1 VRRRTKI
8 LIGILAGIIVV
19 AGIGVVVG
27 LRTLEP
33 RLHKWV
39 SDTLSRSLESEI
51 QLGAVHLNW
60 VPLRLHA
67 RDLTVRHHGRTDIPP
82 LLVVS
87 SFTLDLRPTDLWS
100 STVDRVTVD
109 GLEINIPPKD
119 LDTGKRPL
127 PNPSSGNAS
136 ADAGDASSGDKKPGG
151 LVIRHLL
158 AKNTRMAIVPREQ
171 GKNAKVWDI
180 FELDMKNL
188 RANEAATFTAALINP
203 IPYGKIEAAGTFG
216 PWQSSSPGSSALS
229 GEYTFA
235 ADLGTIDGLAGQ
247 LGASGAMGGTIE
259 QISTRGETHTP
270 DFKLTE
276 LNGRTLPL
284 NTSYD
289 AIVDGTKGDVELKR
303 VDITLGA
310 SKMQAKGVVEGT
322 KGIKGK
328 RVVVNLTSKS
338 TDLGELLQ
346 FVSKAGPPP
355 ADGILIIDAAM
366 DLPQG
371 KAPVLDRV
379 SLQGSVRA
387 EQVRFAKDTVQD
399 KIDELSRRGQ
409 GRPSDASI
417 DDVAS
422 QMATTF
428 TLKRGVFTYKGLSF
442 NVQGARIQLA
452 GTHSLKSKAV
462 DLKGVVLLNAT
473 VSNTMTGYKSWLLK
487 PFDPLFRKNGAG
499 TRLVI
504 TVAGTQDQ
512 PKVGVDIGRTHK
524 GKKPNEP

>member
-1 VRRRTKI
+1 MRKRTRI
-8 LIGILAGIIVV
+8 VIGVLTGIIVV
-19 AGIGVVVG
+19 AGIAIAVS
-27 LRTLEP
+27 LRSLEP
-33 RLHKWV
+33 RLHKWMT
-39 SDTLSRSLESEI
+39 DTLSRSLESEI

-60 VPLRLHA
+60 MPLRLDA
-67 RDLTVRHHGRTDIPP
+67 RDLTVRHHGRTDIAP
-82 LLVVS
+82 LMVVT
-87 SFTLDLRPTDLWS
+87 SFTVDLRPTDLWS

-127 PNPSSGNAS
+127 PRPGRDDNDNGEAGKGDSG
-136 ADAGDASSGDKKPGG
+136 KG
-151 LVIRHLL
+151 LVIRHLI
-158 AKNTRMAIVPREQ
+158 ARNTRLAVVPRES

-180 FELDMKNL
+180 FELDMKNV
-188 RANEAATFTAALINP
+188 RGNEPATFTAALINP
-203 IPYGKIEAAGTFG
+203 IPYGKIESSGTFG
-216 PWQSSSPGSSALS
+216 PWRSEDPGASPLS

-247 LGASGAMGGTIE
+247 LSASGAMGGTLE
-259 QISTRGETHTP
+259 QISTHGEAHVP

-276 LNGRTLPL
+276 LDGRSLPL

-289 AIVDGTKGDVELKR
+289 AIVDGTKGDVDLTR
-303 VDITLGA
+303 VDITLGR
-310 SKMQAKGVVEGT
+310 SKLNARGTVIGT

-328 RVVVNLTSKS
+328 RVVVNVTSKNA
-338 TDLGELLQ
+338 DLGELLQ

-355 ADGILIIDAAM
+355 AAGVLIIDAAL

-379 SLQGSVRA
+379 ALEGSVRA
-387 EQVRFAKDTVQD
+387 ERVTFANDIVQG

-409 GRPSDASI
+409 GRPGDESI
-417 DDVAS
+417 DEVAS
-422 QMATTF
+422 RLSAKF
-428 TLKRGVFTYKGLSF
+428 SLNKGVFTYRGLTF
-442 NVQGARIQLA
+442 NVQGARIELA

-462 DLKGVVLLNAT
+462 DLSGVVLLNAT
-473 VSNTMTGYKSWLLK
+473 VSNTMTGFKSWLLK

-504 TVAGTQDQ
+504 TIAGTQDQ
-512 PKVGVDIGRTHK
+512 PKVGVDISRTLK
-524 GKKPNEP
+524 GK